1 MVISLHSKELQL
13 IRLGIDTG
21 GTFTDAVVV
30 DVDSVQ
36 VLAHAKALTTKENL
50 TLGIGNAIDALP
62 RDVLMLAE
70 HAALSTTLATNACV
84 EGKGGRAKLVLVGA
98 TDELLHR
105 VDAQG
110 KFGIPYADVITLPF
124 VGSYDGNDVEI
135 PDWDALYEA
144 NPGFFEEADS
154 FGIASLYALNNGSVV
169 EKSGA
174 AWLREKFGKL
184 VVESTEI
191 AVEPNVIGRGAT
203 ALLNAR
209 LVPVIDEFLNAVNAA
224 FADRGLVMPLAIVR
238 SDGTLMSE
246 ELARLRP
253 VETILSGPAA
263 SVTGARAL
271 AGCPESLIVDIG
283 GTTSDISV
291 VHAGRANRTDGIV
304 IGGWKTQVAGVQIDT
319 IALGG
324 DTQVRFAKNS
334 KLELGTR
341 RVMPLCI
348 AAQRWPQVIR
358 ALERYLVLPGIDFH
372 ARYELLYLLRDPGDV
387 TRFNQT
393 EQQLIDLLRDGP
405 VAFHDDRMYILGLK
419 PDRLEDEGI
428 VMRCGMTPTDAMH
441 IKGDFCEFDARASR
455 LGAQCLLKSYR
466 GADAAADD
474 AAIAAVADEI
484 YDLAQYRLFSQV
496 LGMFAQDRFWP
507 EGQTAFDA
515 QMSAIVERVW
525 ADRAAE
531 GRPPFSVRFESD
543 AALVGVGAPTHVFLP
558 AVADMLSAPCV
569 VPQHAPVANAVGAAV
584 SRISVEQRVY
594 VNPVRGADGVVQ
606 GYKVRGSGSAEMCDH
621 LDEALEVARERAGT
635 LAQEEA
641 RRRGASGELACNIEE
656 HRRVF
661 RATAIFEVDREWTV
675 VARIGFDE

>member
-1 MVISLHSKELQL
+1 MVISLLLKELQL

-30 DVDSVQ
+30 DVDSVE
-36 VLAHAKALTTKENL
+36 VLAHAKALTTKDDL
-50 TLGIGNAIDALP
+50 TRGIGNAIDALP
-62 RDVLMLAE
+62 RDVLALAE

-110 KFGIPYADVITLPF
+110 KFGISYADVITLPF

-135 PDWDALYEA
+135 PDWDALYDA
-144 NPGFFEEADS
+144 NPAFFDEADS

-184 VVESTEI
+184 VVESTEV

-224 FADRGLVMPLAIVR
+224 FAARGLDIPLAIVR

-271 AGCPESLIVDIG
+271 AGQTESLIVDIG
-283 GTTSDISV
+283 GTTSDISI
-291 VHAGRANRTDGIV
+291 VHAGRANRTDGIM
-304 IGGWKTQVAGVQIDT
+304 IGGWKTQVAGVKIDT

-324 DTQVRFAKNS
+324 DTQVRFAKSS

-341 RVMPLCI
+341 RVTPLCI
-348 AAQRWPQVIR
+348 AAQRWPQVIKT
-358 ALERYLVLPGIDFH
+358 LERYLALPGIDFH

-387 TRFNQT
+387 SRFNQT
-393 EQQLIDLLRDGP
+393 EQQLIELLHDGP
-405 VAFHDDRMYILGLK
+405 VALHDDRMYILGLK
-419 PDRLEDEGI
+419 TDRLEDEGI

-441 IKGDFCEFDARASR
+441 LKGDFDEFDTQASR
-455 LGAQCLLKSYR
+455 LGAQCLLKSYK
-466 GADAAADD
+466 GSAAAVDD
-474 AAIAAVADEI
+474 EVIAAIADEI
-484 YDLAQYRLFSQV
+484 YDLAQFRLFSQV
-496 LGMFAQDRFWP
+496 LGVFAQDRFWP
-507 EGQTAFDA
+507 ESEVGFDS
-515 QMSAIVERVW
+515 QMSAMAKRVW
-525 ADRAAE
+525 ESRSDE
-531 GRPPFSVRFESD
+531 QRPPFDVRFESN

-558 AVADMLSAPCV
+558 AVADMMSAPCV

-594 VNPVRGADGVVQ
+594 INPLRGSDGVVQ
-606 GYKVRGSGSAEMCDH
+606 GYKLRGAGSADTYDH
-621 LDEALEVARERAGT
+621 LDEALAAAREQAGA
-635 LAQEEA
+635 LAREEA
-641 RRRGASGELACNIEE
+641 RKRGAEGDLQCDIEE
-656 HRRVF
+656 NRKVY

-675 VARIGFDE
+675 IARIGFDE